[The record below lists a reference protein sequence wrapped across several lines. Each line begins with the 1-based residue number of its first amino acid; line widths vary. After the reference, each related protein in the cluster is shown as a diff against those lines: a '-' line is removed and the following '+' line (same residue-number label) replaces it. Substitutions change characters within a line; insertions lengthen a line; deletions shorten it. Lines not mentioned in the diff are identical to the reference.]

1 LFTATSSRSIDYYW
15 WEPVAGD
22 LFPLM
27 LFPDILGVRPSDNL
41 KECGVTA
48 WELNGFGVF
57 SYDFYAF
64 GLRSPLIWS

>member
-1 LFTATSSRSIDYYW
+1 
-15 WEPVAGD
+15 
-22 LFPLM
+22 M